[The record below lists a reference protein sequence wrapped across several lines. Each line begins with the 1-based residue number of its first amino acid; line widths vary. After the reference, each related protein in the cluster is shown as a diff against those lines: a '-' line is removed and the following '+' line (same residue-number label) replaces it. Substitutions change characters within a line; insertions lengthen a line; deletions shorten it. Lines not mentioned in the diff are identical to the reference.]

1 MSAGEMRYRVF
12 NFSPKR
18 GFLLS
23 PFSARGIL
31 EGRSEVPVN
40 VGLEIARVY
49 LEGDRAKVEGRG
61 IGGYVDLSLVE
72 RLAGSDRF
80 VFVHEGGSYFVERR
94 EGGRYYKLRYLGERV
109 SPTLEIDGVHM
120 HNIVGVD
127 PWSDALRKISLAK
140 VRRGDR
146 VLDICT
152 GLGYT
157 AIASLKR
164 GASVTTVE
172 VSWDVLWIA
181 EHNPFSWGLAG
192 AKVLLGD
199 AWDVL
204 DELGEVYD
212 RIIHDPPVF
221 SHAGMLYSGDFYK
234 KLYRRLKPGGVLFHY
249 TGAPGRRRGVKFQ
262 RGVVERLRRAGFRI
276 LRVVEGYGVV
286 ARRI

>member
-1 MSAGEMRYRVF
+1 MKYRVF

-18 GFLLS
+18 GVLLS

-40 VGLEIARVY
+40 VGLDLARVY
-49 LEGDRAKVEGRG
+49 LEEDSVKVEGRG
-61 IGGYVDLSLVE
+61 VSGYVDISLVK

-80 VFVHEGGSYFVERR
+80 VFVHERGSYFVERR
-94 EGGRYYKLRYLGERV
+94 EGGRYYKLRYLGEGV

-127 PWSDALRKISLAK
+127 PWSDALRKVSLAR

-157 AIASLKR
+157 ATASLKR
-164 GASVTTVE
+164 EASVTTVE
-172 VSWDVLWIA
+172 VSEDVLWIA
-181 EHNPFSWGLAG
+181 EHNPFSWGLAR

-199 AWDVL
+199 AWEVL
-204 DELGEVYD
+204 DELEEVYD
-212 RIIHDPPVF
+212 KIIHDPPVF

-234 KLYRRLKPGGVLFHY
+234 KLYQRLKPGGILFHY